1 MLKRHRKKLL
11 MKYQNAFVKAD
22 LKRSLD
28 EAATGTFDNDINI
41 TATEQY
47 INGFVAI
54 NDKIIRVIQE

>member
-1 MLKRHRKKLL
+1 